1 MTALHRLSAAFIKSA
16 PMGKHSDGSGLWFN
30 KRRDGGSQW
39 ILRIVVNG
47 RRREMGLGGYPAV
60 GLKDARDRAA
70 RWRQQAKL
78 GNDPIKL
85 RENEGREAAKTDNL
99 LKNIAIAAFEARKAE
114 LKAEGKAGRW
124 FSPLE
129 LHVLPKLGQLPIEQ
143 VDQRDIADTLSKIW
157 YSKAETARKAMN
169 RLGIVFQ
176 YGAAMGLNV
185 DLNAVAKAK
194 AHKDTRSALERGT

>member
-16 PMGKHSDGSGLWFN
+16 PMGKHSDGSGLWFH

-39 ILRIVVNG
+39 ILRVVVNG

-60 GLKDARDRAA
+60 GLKDARELAA

-78 GNDPIKL
+78 GNDPIKM
-85 RENEGREAAKTDNL
+85 RDNERREAAKTDNL
-99 LKNIAIAAFEARKAE
+99 LKNVAIAAFEARKAE
-114 LKAEGKAGRW
+114 LKADGKAGRW

-129 LHVLPKLGQLPIEQ
+129 LHVLPKLGRLPVEHI
-143 VDQRDIADTLSKIW
+143 DQRDIADTLSKIW
-157 YSKAETARKAMN
+157 HSKAGTARKATN

-176 YGAAMGLNV
+176 YGTV
-185 DLNAVAKAK
+185 
-194 AHKDTRSALERGT
+194 RI